1 MEKHVDALC
10 DVLCWNNAE
19 KRRAVMKAECQQGV
33 NICIIMLYTQQISV
47 FGIDPDVSECSTDV
61 YFEKH
66 GSWTQFLQCL
76 VILST
81 EGYVSLKCVL
91 KYTSGMTPPF
101 TEAALG
107 QLRSKMV
114 LHLLESC
121 FGCVIKGET

>member
-1 MEKHVDALC
+1 MLMHYVTYCVGTTLK
-10 DVLCWNNAE
+10 
-19 KRRAVMKAECQQGV
+19 KRRAVMKAKCQQG
-33 NICIIMLYTQQISV
+33 
-47 FGIDPDVSECSTDV
+47 FGINPDVSECSTDV

-101 TEAALG
+101 TEAPLG